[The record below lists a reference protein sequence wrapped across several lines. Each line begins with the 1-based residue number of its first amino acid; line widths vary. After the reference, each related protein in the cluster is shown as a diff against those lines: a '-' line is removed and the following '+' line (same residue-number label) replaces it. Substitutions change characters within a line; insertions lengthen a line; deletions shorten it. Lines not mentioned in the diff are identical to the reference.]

1 MNKKIFIPFLGVAL
15 LAAFIIISSCQKD
28 AKPVAPKVDY
38 SFVQEFDSMEAMIQ
52 QGWVA
57 KNNSRPL
64 GTSTWATGQYSWSAS
79 CGTISGYPGASTS
92 HSGIDYVLCNY
103 TAQAD
108 PAQGQPKGE
117 ASCWLISP
125 AVPMKDG
132 DIIKFWTRTLDNP
145 ATFKDRMEFRINPN
159 NSSVE
164 VGNDSNTV
172 GDFTLRAIAINP
184 DLTAT
189 GYPGGNPPP
198 IGTSTGTGWQQYIWT
213 VSGSPIPKL
222 GRFAFR
228 YNTPDAGPAGSN
240 GQGVAVDRV
249 EFISKYIP

>member
-28 AKPVAPKVDY
+28 AKPVEPKVDY
-38 SFVQEFDSMEAMIQ
+38 SFVQEFDSMEGMLH

-79 CGTISGYPGASTS
+79 CGTVSGYPGASTS
-92 HSGIDYVLCNY
+92 HSGIDYVLCNFS
-103 TAQAD
+103 AQGD

-132 DIIKFWTRTLDNP
+132 DIIKFWSRTLDCQ
-145 ATFKDRMEFRINPN
+145 AQFKDRMEFRINPN

-164 VGNDSNTV
+164 VGNDSSTV
-172 GDFTLRAIAINP
+172 GDFTLKAIVINP
-184 DLTAT
+184 NLTAT
-189 GYPGGNPPP
+189 GYPGGDPPP
-198 IGTSTGTGWQQYIWT
+198 VGQCQGWTQYTYTI
-213 VSGSPIPKL
+213 SGAPIPKL

-228 YNTPDAGPAGSN
+228 YYTPDAGNAGAN
-240 GQGVAVDRV
+240 GQGVAVDKV